1 MNFYFACCYC
11 HAYDYF
17 QEEAKKNNKWQR
29 RTKKKQW
36 KKILPKKRNKEYSM
50 YYVECPKTKTYKKK
64 FNV

>member
-1 MNFYFACCYC
+1 MTIFKKKQKKITN
-11 HAYDYF
+11 DR
-17 QEEAKKNNKWQR
+17 EEQ
-29 RTKKKQW
+29 KKQW

>member
-17 QEEAKKNNKWQR
+17 QEEAKKITNDKEEQ
-29 RTKKKQW
+29 

-50 YYVECPKTKTYKKK
+50 YYVVQNIQKK